1 MSKCPMASPCWTR
14 PSRPAW
20 TACTSRGSR
29 RHKTSGRSSVSSKAR
44 PLPPP
49 WLSATCCREG
59 DTRVVKDR
67 LSPVA
72 GWPCSTSVATCQSG
86 CVRWGGVSRLTA
98 ATIVADGHTVEAMAA
113 ATSAPLEGD
122 DAFWA
127 DADRHLIRYAGA
139 SAFTPAIIDHAAG
152 SFLFTEDGRRIL
164 DFTSGQMSAIL
175 GHSHPEIVAT
185 VTRQAMRL
193 DHLFS
198 GMLSRPVVELARR
211 LAETLPEPLEKAL
224 LLTTGA
230 ESNEAAIRMAK
241 LVTGKHE
248 IVSFARSWHGMTQA
262 AANAT
267 YSAGRKGY
275 GPAAPGNFAIPAP
288 NRYRPDFT
296 TADGDLDWQ
305 RQLDFGFDLIDAQS
319 VGSLAAC
326 IVEPILSSG
335 GIIEPPPGYF
345 RALADKCRERH
356 MLLILD
362 EAQTGLFR
370 TGTWYAFERDGIVP
384 DILTLSKTLG
394 AGLPLAAV
402 LTSAEL
408 EQAAHDRGFLFF
420 TTHVAD
426 PLPAAVG
433 ITVLDV
439 LQRDRLDERAR
450 HLGGILRRGLEQI
463 ARQHEIVGDIRG
475 RGLLT
480 GVELVTDRQSKG
492 SSDEL
497 GALVTRRCLELGLH
511 MNIVQLPGM
520 GGVFRIAPPL
530 TATEDELA
538 LGLAIL
544 DQAIGDAMER
554 LPEG

>member
-1 MSKCPMASPCWTR
+1 MAAPT
-14 PSRPAW
+14 
-20 TACTSRGSR
+20 
-29 RHKTSGRSSVSSKAR
+29 
-44 PLPPP
+44 
-49 WLSATCCREG
+49 
-59 DTRVVKDR
+59 
-67 LSPVA
+67 
-72 GWPCSTSVATCQSG
+72 
-86 CVRWGGVSRLTA
+86 TA
-98 ATIVADGHTVEAMAA
+98 ALST
-113 ATSAPLEGD
+113 D
-122 DAFWA
+122 DFWS

-139 SAFTPAIIDHAAG
+139 GEFTREIIVRAAG
-152 SFLFTEDGRRIL
+152 SFLHTESGRKIL

-175 GHSHPEIVAT
+175 GHAHPDIVAT
-185 VTRQAMRL
+185 VRRQVGEL

-198 GMLSRPVVELARR
+198 GMLSRPVVDLARR

-275 GPAAPGNFAIPAP
+275 GPAAPGNFAIPVP
-288 NRYRPDFT
+288 NSYRPDFT
-296 TADGDLDWQ
+296 TADGEHDWR
-305 RQLDFGFDLIDAQS
+305 RQLDFAFDLIDAQS

-326 IVEPILSSG
+326 LVEPILSSG
-335 GIIEPPPGYF
+335 GVVEPPPGYF
-345 RALADKCRERH
+345 AALRDKCRERG

-362 EAQTGLFR
+362 EAQTGLCR
-370 TGTWYAFERDGIVP
+370 TGSWYAFEREGVVP

-402 LTSAEL
+402 ITSAEI
-408 EQAAHDRGFLFF
+408 EQRAHDRGFLFF
-420 TTHVAD
+420 TTHVSD
-426 PLPAAVG
+426 PLVAAVG
-433 ITVLDV
+433 NTVLDV
-439 LQRDRLDERAR
+439 LVRDRLDERAAE
-450 HLGGILRRGLEQI
+450 LGMFLRRGLERI
-463 ARQHEIVGDIRG
+463 GRRHSVVGDIRG
-475 RGLLT
+475 RGLLV
-480 GVELVTDRQSKG
+480 GLELVLDRETKQG
-492 SSDEL
+492 SDEL

-538 LGLAIL
+538 LGLSIL
-544 DQAIGDAMER
+544 DQAIGEVTS
-554 LPEG
+554 G